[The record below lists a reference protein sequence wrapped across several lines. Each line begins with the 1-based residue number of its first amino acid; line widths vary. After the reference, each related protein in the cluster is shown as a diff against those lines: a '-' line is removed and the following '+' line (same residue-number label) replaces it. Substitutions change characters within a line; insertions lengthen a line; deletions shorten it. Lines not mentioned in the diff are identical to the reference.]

1 MAELMNKDQ
10 LFKLA
15 RAAVKKT
22 PLKFSVNGNEESFD
36 ENAINAALREQFQL
50 LAPNYYEFK
59 KNEIFIY
66 QLIGETIDEI
76 LPNKVMQQFEQF
88 ADVRTV
94 AQGDKAVF
102 RLRITEASRKRA
114 KAFVTRVGL
123 AGRYETMML
132 DGKELEVGTA
142 ALGYALRLGFEEF
155 LDGRGSFADFTDI
168 MAEGMDEYIY
178 QEIFKALQQTI
189 NQLPDANKYVGAGF
203 DEGIMDE
210 LLAIS
215 DSYGNGNSTIY
226 CTKEFASKM
235 KPVDPTWTSD
245 SMRDTLW
252 RNGYFTEYK
261 GHPVILLQQSVVD
274 ETNKEKVVDPSFAY
288 IFTNVGEK
296 PVKIVFEG
304 QTLVRNEDH
313 NDDWSQDLQT
323 YKKFG
328 VAVFS
333 NPSICVYQNTE
344 LKKASRSAVVNP

>member
-1 MAELMNKDQ
+1 MAEIMDFEQ
-10 LFKLA
+10 LKKLA
-15 RAAVKKT
+15 HAAVTKS
-22 PLKFSVNGNEESFD
+22 PLKFSVNGKNETYD
-36 ENAINAALREQFQL
+36 EKTVNAALREQFKL
-50 LAPNYYEFK
+50 LAPDYWGFK
-59 KNEIFIY
+59 KHEVEIY
-66 QLIGETIDEI
+66 QLIGETIDEV

-142 ALGYALRLGFEEF
+142 AIGYALRLGFEEF
-155 LDGRGSFADFTDI
+155 LDGRWSFADFTDI
-168 MAEGMDEYIY
+168 MTEGMDEYIY
-178 QEIFKALQQTI
+178 QEIFKALQRTI
-189 NQLPDANKYVGAGF
+189 TELPAANQYVGAGF
-203 DEGIMDE
+203 DEGKFDE

-226 CTKEFASKM
+226 CTKEFASTM
-235 KPVDPTWTSD
+235 KPAGAEWASD
-245 SMRDTLW
+245 AMKDTLW
-252 RNGYFTEYK
+252 RNGYFTDYK
-261 GHPVILLQQSVVD
+261 NHPVIILQQSMVD
-274 ETNKEKVVDPSFAY
+274 ENNTEKVVDPAYAY

-344 LKKASRSAVVNP
+344 LKKASRSE